1 MIDESRPKSPD
12 PDIQGSYSAIQ
23 RAAKL
28 VRERARING
37 TPLVYWRDGKVVLE
51 YVPKD
56 EPTSD
61 NAQQV
66 T

>member
-1 MIDESRPKSPD
+1 MIDESRPKSSD
-12 PDIQGSYSAIQ
+12 PDIQGTYPAIV

-51 YVPKD
+51 YVSKG
-56 EPTSD
+56 EPASGDTQD
-61 NAQQV
+61 QL
-66 T
+66 